1 MVKEQQGKKTASKV
15 ANQSSKAGSNLCL
28 VTYLC
33 YLKKKKR
40 RICYFNYFTVE

>member
-33 YLKKKKR
+33 YLKKKKKEEFA
-40 RICYFNYFTVE
+40 ILIILQ

>member
-33 YLKKKKR
+33 YLKKKKKKNLL
-40 RICYFNYFTVE
+40 F